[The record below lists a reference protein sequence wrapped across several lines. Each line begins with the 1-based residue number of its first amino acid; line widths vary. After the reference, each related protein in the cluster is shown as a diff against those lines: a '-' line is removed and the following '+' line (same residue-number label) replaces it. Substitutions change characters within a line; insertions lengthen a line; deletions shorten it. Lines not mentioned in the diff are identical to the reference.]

1 MLNPYRRSI
10 CLPDKLG
17 ACLVTGTEKIRCGY
31 GNGDCLLLDFH
42 HRVFAVA
49 DATERFPQASRLLL
63 ERLAAAISETGP
75 PGDET
80 AFNILL
86 DRVWS
91 RQKYIHKTTL
101 SCVVLVDGND
111 GPAAMLANNGDSTIT
126 FLNPND
132 GKVLFRTRA
141 DMNFAGRS
149 KHPNAA
155 TTQCLNGSRP
165 AIVLATDGLAGIGD
179 IREVDIAQRPDH
191 LAHWI
196 GGRTQDASR
205 PSEIDDIGAIVLATN
220 DFDPAAAHDTVIMGG
235 TRPGKETNFFQ
246 STSQKP
252 AMDRWDSI
260 AAWQQTPEILEL
272 AGIQIR

>member
-1 MLNPYRRSI
+1 MLNPYRRAI

-63 ERLAAAISETGP
+63 ERLAAAIAEAGP
-75 PGDET
+75 PEDENT
-80 AFNILL
+80 FNALL

-126 FLNPND
+126 FLDPNE
-132 GKVLFRTRA
+132 GQVLFRTRA

-149 KHPNAA
+149 KHPNAV
-155 TTQCLNGSRP
+155 TTHHLNGCRP
-165 AIVLATDGLAGIGD
+165 AIVLATDGLSGIGD
-179 IREVDIAQRPDH
+179 MLSTQITRSPHRIARHITD
-191 LAHWI
+191 
-196 GGRTQDASR
+196 RTGP
-205 PSEIDDIGAIVLATN
+205 PSQPAEIDDIGAIALAT
-220 DFDPAAAHDTVIMGG
+220 DVPVREAHTIIMGG
-235 TRPGKETNFFQ
+235 TRPGKETDFLQ
-246 STSQKP
+246 SAGRKP
-252 AMDRWDSI
+252 AMDRWDAI
-260 AAWQQTPEILEL
+260 KVWQQAPELMDL
-272 AGIQIR
+272 AGILIR

>member
-17 ACLVTGTEKIRCGY
+17 ACLVTGTEKVRCGY

-49 DATERFPQASRLLL
+49 DATERFPQASRLLI
-63 ERLAAAISETGP
+63 ERLAAAIAETGP
-75 PGDET
+75 PRDENT
-80 AFNILL
+80 FNALL
-86 DRVWS
+86 ERVWS

-101 SCVVLVDGND
+101 SCVVLVNGND

-126 FLNPND
+126 FLNPSD

-149 KHPNAA
+149 KHPNAV
-155 TTQCLNGSRP
+155 TTQRLNGSRP
-165 AIVLATDGLAGIGD
+165 AIVLATDGLAGIGG
-179 IREVDIAQRPDH
+179 ILSTKITRRPHRIAQWIADRTRPPA
-191 LAHWI
+191 L
-196 GGRTQDASR
+196 
-205 PSEIDDIGAIVLATN
+205 PPEIDDIGAIALAPDVPIRETQ
-220 DFDPAAAHDTVIMGG
+220 TIIMGG
-235 TRPGKETNFFQ
+235 TRPAAESSFTQ
-246 STSQKP
+246 TSGYSP
-252 AMDRWDSI
+252 TMDRWNSI
-260 AAWQQTPEILEL
+260 TAWQQSPELLEL

>member
-17 ACLVTGTEKIRCGY
+17 ACLVTGTEKVRCGY

-63 ERLAAAISETGP
+63 ERLAAAIAETGP
-75 PGDET
+75 PRDENT
-80 AFNILL
+80 FNALL

-101 SCVVLVDGND
+101 SCVVLVDGDD

-132 GKVLFRTRA
+132 GRVLFRTQA

-149 KHPNAA
+149 KTPNAV
-155 TTQCLNGSRP
+155 TTRHLNGSRP
-165 AIVLATDGLAGIGD
+165 AIVLATDGLAGIGGTLSTK
-179 IREVDIAQRPDH
+179 ITRSPHRIAQWIADRTRPPA
-191 LAHWI
+191 L
-196 GGRTQDASR
+196 
-205 PSEIDDIGAIVLATN
+205 PPEIDDIGAIAL
-220 DFDPAAAHDTVIMGG
+220 DPDVPISEAHTIIMGG
-235 TRPGKETNFFQ
+235 TRPGAETSFTQ
-246 STSQKP
+246 TSRHNTT
-252 AMDRWDSI
+252 MDHWNSI
-260 AAWQQTPEILEL
+260 AAWQQSPEILEL
-272 AGIQIR
+272 AGIQVT

>member
-1 MLNPYRRSI
+1 MLNPYRRAI

-49 DATERFPQASRLLL
+49 DAAERFPQASRLLL
-63 ERLAAAISETGP
+63 ERLAAAIAETGP
-75 PGDET
+75 PKDED
-80 AFNILL
+80 AFNALL

-101 SCVVLVDGND
+101 SCVVLVDGEN

-126 FLNPND
+126 FLNPED
-132 GKVLFRTRA
+132 GEILFRTRA

-149 KHPNAA
+149 KHPNAV
-155 TTQCLNGSRP
+155 TTQRLNGRRP
-165 AIVLATDGLAGIGD
+165 AIVLATDGLAGIGGTLSSK
-179 IREVDIAQRPDH
+179 ITRSPHRI
-191 LAHWI
+191 AHWI
-196 GGRTQDASR
+196 ADRTRSPAL
-205 PSEIDDIGAIVLATN
+205 PPEIDDIGAIALAT
-220 DFDPAAAHDTVIMGG
+220 DVPVREAHTIIMGG
-235 TRPGKETNFFQ
+235 TRPGKETDFLQ
-246 STSQKP
+246 SAGQKP
-252 AMDRWDSI
+252 AMDRWDAI
-260 AAWQQTPEILEL
+260 EVWQQAPQLMDL

>member
-49 DATERFPQASRLLL
+49 DAAERFPQASRLLL
-63 ERLAAAISETGP
+63 ERLAAAIADTGP
-75 PGDET
+75 PKDED
-80 AFNILL
+80 AFNALL

-91 RQKYIHKTTL
+91 QQKYIHKTTL

-126 FLNPND
+126 FLNPDD
-132 GKVLFRTRA
+132 GKILFRTRA

-149 KHPNAA
+149 RHPNAV
-155 TTQCLNGSRP
+155 TTRHLNGSRP
-165 AIVLATDGLAGIGD
+165 AIVLATDGLAGIGGTLSTK
-179 IREVDIAQRPDH
+179 ITRNPHRI
-191 LAHWI
+191 AHWI
-196 GGRTQDASR
+196 ADRTR
-205 PSEIDDIGAIVLATN
+205 PPALPLEIDDIGAIALAT
-220 DFDPAAAHDTVIMGG
+220 DVPVREAHTIIMGG

-246 STSQKP
+246 SASQKP
-252 AMDRWDSI
+252 AMDRWD
-260 AAWQQTPEILEL
+260 AFKVWQQAPELMDL

>member
-17 ACLVTGTEKIRCGY
+17 ACLVTGTEKVRCGY

-49 DATERFPQASRLLL
+49 DASERFPQASRLLL
-63 ERLAAAISETGP
+63 ERMTGAIAETGP
-75 PGDET
+75 PGDEN
-80 AFNILL
+80 AFNALL

-91 RQKYIHKTTL
+91 RQKFIHKTTL
-101 SCVVLVDGND
+101 SCVVLVNGED

-132 GKVLFRTRA
+132 GKVLFRTRS

-149 KHPNAA
+149 KHPNAV
-155 TTQCLNGSRP
+155 TTQRLNGSRP

-179 IREVDIAQRPDH
+179 ILSTKITRRPH
-191 LAHWI
+191 RIAHWI
-196 GGRTQDASR
+196 ADRTRSPAL
-205 PSEIDDIGAIVLATN
+205 PPEIDDIGAIALVT
-220 DFDPAAAHDTVIMGG
+220 DVPVREAHTIIMGG
-235 TRPGKETNFFQ
+235 TRPGKEKDFLQ
-246 STSQKP
+246 SAKQKP

-260 AAWQQTPEILEL
+260 KAWQQAPELMDL

>member
-1 MLNPYRRSI
+1 MLNPYRRAI
-10 CLPDKLG
+10 RLPDKLG
-17 ACLVTGTEKIRCGY
+17 ACLVTGTEKVRCGY

-49 DATERFPQASRLLL
+49 DAAERFPQASRLLL
-63 ERLAAAISETGP
+63 ERLTAAIAETGP

-80 AFNILL
+80 AFNTLL

-101 SCVVLVDGND
+101 SCVVLVDGDD
-111 GPAAMLANNGDSTIT
+111 GPAAMLANNGDSTVT

-132 GKVLFRTRA
+132 GRVLFQTRS

-149 KHPNAA
+149 KHPNAV
-155 TTQCLNGSRP
+155 TTQRLNGSRP

-179 IREVDIAQRPDH
+179 IPSTKITRSPHHI
-191 LAHWI
+191 AHWI
-196 GGRTQDASR
+196 ADRTR
-205 PSEIDDIGAIVLATN
+205 PPALHPEIDDIGAIALAT
-220 DFDPAAAHDTVIMGG
+220 DVAVREAHTIIMGG
-235 TRPGKETNFFQ
+235 TRPGKETDFLQ
-246 STSQKP
+246 SAGQKP
-252 AMDRWDSI
+252 AMDRWDAI
-260 AAWQQTPEILEL
+260 EVWQQAPELMDL